1 VLYNGPDLLHEKSGF
16 FLHLLKV
23 LNIFNVLKVGLTGGI
38 GSGKSTVAA
47 IFEVIGIPVYYADA
61 AAKRLMNENQTLK
74 LQIIQ
79 LFGDEAYKNGQLDRA
94 FIASRVFNDAGKLEE
109 LNKIVHPIT
118 ISDAEKWMAEQKG
131 HYAIKEAAIIFE
143 SGSNSSLDK
152 VIGVF
157 APEDTRVKRV
167 MERDNV
173 TAENVKKRMSNQMN
187 EDAKMQLCD
196 YVIYNDETRFLIPQ
210 VIAIHQQLLEIR

>member
-1 VLYNGPDLLHEKSGF
+1 
-16 FLHLLKV
+16 
-23 LNIFNVLKVGLTGGI
+23 VLKVGLTGGI

-47 IFEVIGIPVYYADA
+47 IFEVIGIPVYYADT

-74 LQIIQ
+74 QEITE
-79 LFGDEAYKNGQLDRA
+79 LFGKDAYKNGQLDRA
-94 FIASRVFNDAGKLEE
+94 WIASRVFNDAGKLEE
-109 LNKIVHPIT
+109 LNKLVHPIT
-118 ISDAEKWMAEQKG
+118 ISDAERWMSEQKG

-157 APEDTRVKRV
+157 APEAVRIMRV

-173 TAENVKKRMSNQMN
+173 TAETVKKRMSKQMN
-187 EDAKMQLCD
+187 EDEKMQLCD
-196 YVIYNDETRFLIPQ
+196 FVIYNDETQFLIPQ
-210 VIAIHQQLLEIR
+210 VIAIHQQLLKIR

>member
-1 VLYNGPDLLHEKSGF
+1 M
-16 FLHLLKV
+16 
-23 LNIFNVLKVGLTGGI
+23 LKVGLTGGI

-61 AAKRLMNENQTLK
+61 AAKRLMNNNPTLK
-74 LQIIQ
+74 QQIIE
-79 LFGDEAYKNGQLDRA
+79 LFGDEAYKNGQLDRTL
-94 FIASRVFNDAGKLEE
+94 IASRVFGDTSKLEQ
-109 LNKIVHPIT
+109 LNNLVHPIT
-118 ISDAEKWMAEQKG
+118 INDAEKWMGEQKG

-143 SGSNSSLDK
+143 SGSNRSLDK

-157 APEDTRVKRV
+157 APEAIRIQRV

-173 TAENVKKRMSNQMN
+173 TADTVKKRMSNQMN
-187 EDAKMQLCD
+187 EEAKMQRCD

-210 VIAIHQQLLEIR
+210 VIAIHRQLLDIR